1 MTEDFSDERIE
12 DWERRALEGDYTAIP
27 KTFRWDGSARFAHFL
42 NGYDELGGLDRLSDF
57 HHSIAEAQRRSGSWE
72 GSAMDLWLCLF
83 YEHRLARHCGSE
95 AEGPELRRLDALCET
110 LRAALQR
117 LGPDKALALASRT
130 KPE

>member
-1 MTEDFSDERIE
+1 MNEYLLDDRIE

-27 KTFRWDGSARFAHFL
+27 ETFGWDGSARFSHFL

-57 HHSIAEAQRRSGSWE
+57 HRPVAEAQRRAGTWN
-72 GSAMDLWLCLF
+72 GSAKDLWLCLF
-83 YEHRLARHCGSE
+83 YEHRLARHCGSD
-95 AEGPELRRLDALCET
+95 AEGPELRRLDGLCET

-117 LGPDKALALASRT
+117 LGPDEALALASRT